1 MSYRDDL
8 LKIRVQLEA
17 KGVEVHVAKD
27 MARLELKNKPKDK
40 PKAKAKPVAK
50 AVAAKSQKVKAMR
63 KGKKVV
69 KRG

>member
-8 LKIRVQLEA
+8 LKIRIQLEA

-27 MARLELKNKPKDK
+27 MARLELKNK

-63 KGKKVV
+63 KGRKVV
-69 KRG
+69 RRG